1 MPWLNCIVASPSLEA
16 QRPPEPVFS
25 MDVKRVVLY
34 ATVREGKAKF
44 AGHLQPENFTI
55 LEDSRPQKI
64 ISLSRGP
71 QPTPL

>member
-1 MPWLNCIVASPSLEA
+1 
-16 QRPPEPVFS
+16 

-44 AGHLQPENFTI
+44 AGHLKPENFTI
-55 LEDSRPQKI
+55 LKDSRPQKI